1 MYIFID
7 LVDRNE
13 DTKNSLEKIKQQ
25 LNRGSGRVILEG
37 YLLKR
42 SETLRKWNR
51 RWFTLD
57 PSTGKMEYRSERGDL
72 SPRGLI
78 TFDSQSTI
86 TVSPL
91 NLMKESKYDGCCFY
105 IGTSQKKEFF
115 FCAEKPAAARAWVA
129 TLRAAALVLKAHK
142 EAVESLSGH
151 SHAKQGDVAA
161 VVAAA
166 NATAWEAAKD
176 VQIPITAPA
185 LASTASNHSDE
196 VDMEN
201 VKEALRVKDD
211 EICQLSRDL
220 KARDLTIKELAG
232 RLSETAQAAESAV
245 STVYV
250 VENQRKAVLSEVD
263 HLHNELLRVVQKV
276 SIADEH
282 AAAALKSKETALK
295 EAHYWRLELGKAQ
308 EQNLVLET
316 SLMRMQDCLQQ
327 LKAAHDK
334 ELSRPQAAR
343 EQSSLEVKALSNMA
357 VEASTVEL
365 PAME

>member
-1 MYIFID
+1 M
-7 LVDRNE
+7 
-13 DTKNSLEKIKQQ
+13 
-25 LNRGSGRVILEG
+25 
-37 YLLKR
+37 
-42 SETLRKWNR
+42 
-51 RWFTLD
+51 
-57 PSTGKMEYRSERGDL
+57 
-72 SPRGLI
+72 
-78 TFDSQSTI
+78 
-86 TVSPL
+86 
-91 NLMKESKYDGCCFY
+91 
-105 IGTSQKKEFF
+105 
-115 FCAEKPAAARAWVA
+115 
-129 TLRAAALVLKAHK
+129 
-142 EAVESLSGH
+142 
-151 SHAKQGDVAA
+151 
-161 VVAAA
+161 
-166 NATAWEAAKD
+166 
-176 VQIPITAPA
+176 
-185 LASTASNHSDE
+185 
-196 VDMEN
+196 
-201 VKEALRVKDD
+201 KDD